1 MCLHSLAVRTPP
13 SHGGIWGSIPH
24 GGTKESPIRH
34 LKGCSELGF
43 FIEPEMDQGIHN
55 GSIKKPTKFVG
66 FFYFFQST
74 NRILSPVFED
84 S

>member
-43 FIEPEMDQGIHN
+43 FIEPEI
-55 GSIKKPTKFVG
+55 IKVSAMG
-66 FFYFFQST
+66 
-74 NRILSPVFED
+74 R
-84 S
+84 